1 MLRPS
6 GASLTATRQP
16 SARADRLRHAGSDA
30 RGLRHAESGEGG
42 LRHAELIGW
51 WASERRD
58 LPWRRTR
65 DPWLVLVSEVML
77 QQTQV
82 DRVLPYFE
90 TFAEHWP
97 TPQRCAQAELAEV
110 LAAWQGLG
118 YPRRARNLW
127 RTAAIIT
134 EHHDGGVP
142 ADLDDLLAL
151 PGVGPYT
158 ARAVQAFAFGID
170 TGVVDTNVGRILAR
184 WTGRRLAPREAQRI
198 ADDVVPEGESWA
210 WNQAMMDLGAQVCT
224 KRDPNCA
231 RCPVQPWCAWAGEV
245 LGSEPSG
252 QPDPA
257 DRSAGASSRQPP
269 FEGSDRQARGRL
281 LAALST
287 IDIERAGAASAM
299 DLERDEARAQRLV
312 DELIAEGLITSEGD
326 QLRLG

>member
-1 MLRPS
+1 MSVPPTGPDSHGEPLAGPDERD
-6 GASLTATRQP
+6 G
-16 SARADRLRHAGSDA
+16 RHA
-30 RGLRHAESGEGG
+30 R
-42 LRHAELIGW
+42 LIGW
-51 WASERRD
+51 WEAERRD

-65 DPWLVLVSEVML
+65 EPWLVLVSEVML

-90 TFAEHWP
+90 TFAERWP
-97 TPQRCAQAELAEV
+97 TPEQCAEAELADV

-127 RTAAIIT
+127 QTAAIIS
-134 EHHDGGVP
+134 ERHGGWMP
-142 ADLDDLLAL
+142 ADLDGLLAL

-184 WTGRRLAPREAQRI
+184 WQGRRLSPKEAQHI
-198 ADDVVPEGESWA
+198 ADELVPAGESWA

-224 KRDPNCA
+224 KRDPCCG
-231 RCPVQPWCAWAGEV
+231 RCPAQPWCGWGSV
-245 LGSEPSG
+245 VVGSEPSS

-257 DRSAGASSRQPP
+257 DRSAGVSTRQAP

-281 LAALST
+281 LAVLSGGPLPTAL
-287 IDIERAGAASAM
+287 AAAAM
-299 DLERDEARAQRLV
+299 RFERDEARAQRLV
-312 DELIAEGLITSEGD
+312 EELIAEGLVTAAGD
-326 QLRLG
+326 QLRLGAAR

>member
-1 MLRPS
+1 MSVPTAGPDS
-6 GASLTATRQP
+6 HGAPLARLDERDGLHTRLSQ
-16 SARADRLRHAGSDA
+16 
-30 RGLRHAESGEGG
+30 
-42 LRHAELIGW
+42 W
-51 WASERRD
+51 WEAERRD

-90 TFAEHWP
+90 SFAERWP
-97 TPQRCAQAELAEV
+97 TPEQCAAAELADV
-110 LAAWQGLG
+110 LAVWQGLG

-127 RTAAIIT
+127 RTATIIT
-134 EHHDGGVP
+134 EHHGGGVP

-198 ADDVVPEGESWA
+198 ADGLVPTGESWA
-210 WNQAMMDLGAQVCT
+210 WSQAMMDLGAQVCT

-231 RCPVQPWCAWAGEV
+231 RCPAQQWCAWAGEV
-245 LGSEPSG
+245 LGSKPSG

-257 DRSAGASSRQPP
+257 DRTAGVSSRQAP

-281 LAALST
+281 LAALSDGQLPT
-287 IDIERAGAASAM
+287 EQAVAVMRLGHDAS
-299 DLERDEARAQRLV
+299 RAQRLV
-312 DELIAEGLITSEGD
+312 AELTAEGLISAAGD
-326 QLRLG
+326 HLCLGAARQRAG

>member
-1 MLRPS
+1 M
-6 GASLTATRQP
+6 
-16 SARADRLRHAGSDA
+16 
-30 RGLRHAESGEGG
+30 RHAESDARG

-51 WASERRD
+51 WDAERRD

-65 DPWLVLVSEVML
+65 DPWLVLISEVML

-90 TFAEHWP
+90 TFAERWP
-97 TPQRCAQAELAEV
+97 TPEHFAAAELADV

-134 EHHDGGVP
+134 ERHGGEVP
-142 ADLDDLLAL
+142 TDLNDLLEL

-184 WTGRRLAPREAQRI
+184 WTGRRLAPAEAQRI
-198 ADDVVPEGESWA
+198 ADELVPAGHSWA

-224 KRDPNCA
+224 KRDPGCG
-231 RCPVQPWCAWAGEV
+231 RCPVQSWCAWAGEV
-245 LGSEPSG
+245 LGSEHSG
-252 QPDPA
+252 RPDPA
-257 DRSAGASSRQPP
+257 DRSAGVSARQAP

-281 LAALST
+281 LAALSDGPLPT
-287 IDIERAGAASAM
+287 ERAAAEM
-299 DLERDEARAQRLV
+299 QLEHDAVRAQRLV
-312 DELIAEGLITSEGD
+312 AELIAEGLVSPAGS
-326 QLRLG
+326 QLCLG

>member
-1 MLRPS
+1 MSMP
-6 GASLTATRQP
+6 A
-16 SARADRLRHAGSDA
+16 AGSESRRELLAGREELDGRDA
-30 RGLRHAESGEGG
+30 A
-42 LRHAELIGW
+42 LIEW
-51 WASERRD
+51 WAAERRD

-90 TFAEHWP
+90 AFAERWP
-97 TPQRCAQAELAEV
+97 TPERCAAAELADM

-127 RTAAIIT
+127 QAAAVIA
-134 EHHDGGVP
+134 ERHDGQVP
-142 ADLDDLLAL
+142 ADLDDLLVL

-184 WTGRRLAPREAQRI
+184 WAGRRLAPREAQRL
-198 ADDVVPEGESWA
+198 ADELVPDGQSWA

-224 KRDPNCA
+224 KRDPTCG
-231 RCPVQPWCAWAGEV
+231 RCPARSWCAWGSVV
-245 LGSEPSG
+245 LGSGSSG
-252 QPDPA
+252 RLDPA
-257 DRSAGASSRQPP
+257 DRSAGVGTRQAR

-281 LAALST
+281 LAALSDGPLPT
-287 IDIERAGAASAM
+287 ERAAAAM
-299 DLERDEARAQRLV
+299 GLEHDAARVQGLV
-312 DELIAEGLITSEGD
+312 AALTAEGLVSAVGS
-326 QLRLG
+326 QLHLG

>member
-1 MLRPS
+1 MAGPLRQVEAGERAGCS
-6 GASLTATRQP
+6 RGLQEQQSATASPEGDEFA
-16 SARADRLRHAGSDA
+16 ARAGALLRWAG
-30 RGLRHAESGEGG
+30 RVQ
-42 LRHAELIGW
+42 
-51 WASERRD
+51 RD

-82 DRVLPYFE
+82 ERVVPYFE
-90 TFAEHWP
+90 AFAERWP
-97 TPQRCAQAELAEV
+97 TPERCAAVELAEV

-127 RTAAIIT
+127 RTATIIT
-134 EHHDGGVP
+134 ERHHGQVP

-151 PGVGPYT
+151 PGIGPYT

-184 WTGRRLAPREAQRI
+184 WAGRRLAPAEAQRT
-198 ADDVVPEGESWA
+198 ADELVPAGESWA
-210 WNQAMMDLGAQVCT
+210 WNQAMMDLGAKVCT
-224 KRDPNCA
+224 KRDLSCGQ
-231 RCPVQPWCAWAGEV
+231 CPAQQWCAWAAEV
-245 LGSEPSG
+245 LGSEPSS

-257 DRSAGASSRQPP
+257 ERSAGVSTRQAP

-281 LAALST
+281 LAALSSGPLPA
-287 IDIERAGAASAM
+287 ERAAAAM
-299 DLERDEARAQRLV
+299 GLEHDATRAQRLV
-312 DELIAEGLITSEGD
+312 AELIAESLVSAVGD

>member
-1 MLRPS
+1 M
-6 GASLTATRQP
+6 
-16 SARADRLRHAGSDA
+16 
-30 RGLRHAESGEGG
+30 
-42 LRHAELIGW
+42 RHAELIQW
-51 WASERRD
+51 WASHRRD
-58 LPWRRTR
+58 LPWRRTC

-82 DRVLPYFE
+82 ERVLPYFE
-90 TFAEHWP
+90 AFAERWP

-127 RTAAIIT
+127 QSAAIIT
-134 EHHDGGVP
+134 EHHNGQVP

-184 WTGRRLAPREAQRI
+184 WQGRRLVPGEAQRV
-198 ADDVVPEGESWA
+198 ADDLVPAGEGWA
-210 WNQAMMDLGAQVCT
+210 WNQAMMDLGAHVCT
-224 KRDPNCA
+224 KRDPNCD
-231 RCPVQPWCAWAGEV
+231 RCPAQSWCAWAGGAV
-245 LGSEPSG
+245 GSESSG

-257 DRSAGASSRQPP
+257 DRSAGVSSRQAP

-281 LAALST
+281 LAALSGGPLPT
-287 IDIERAGAASAM
+287 EQAAEAM
-299 DLERDEARAQRLV
+299 RIERDEARAQRLIE
-312 DELIAEGLITSEGD
+312 ELIAEGLITSDGG

>member
-1 MLRPS
+1 MSVPAAGPDS
-6 GASLTATRQP
+6 HGAPIAGLDER
-16 SARADRLRHAGSDA
+16 DGRHA
-30 RGLRHAESGEGG
+30 R
-42 LRHAELIGW
+42 LIGW
-51 WASERRD
+51 WEAERRN

-90 TFAEHWP
+90 AFAERWP
-97 TPQRCAQAELAEV
+97 TPEQCAAAELAEV

-127 RTAAIIT
+127 QTAAIIT
-134 EHHDGGVP
+134 ERHGGGMP
-142 ADLDDLLAL
+142 ANLDDLLAL

-158 ARAVQAFAFGID
+158 ARAVQAFALGID

-184 WTGRRLAPREAQRI
+184 WTGRRLGPREAQHI
-198 ADDVVPEGESWA
+198 ADELVPVGESWA

-224 KRDPNCA
+224 RRDPSCG
-231 RCPVQPWCAWAGEV
+231 RCPVQPWCAWGSAFV
-245 LGSEPSG
+245 GSEPSG

-257 DRSAGASSRQPP
+257 DRSAGVSARQAP

-281 LAALST
+281 LAALSDGPLPT
-287 IDIERAGAASAM
+287 ARAAAAM
-299 DLERDEARAQRLV
+299 RLEHDAARAQRLV
-312 DELIAEGLITSEGD
+312 AELIAEGLVSAAAS